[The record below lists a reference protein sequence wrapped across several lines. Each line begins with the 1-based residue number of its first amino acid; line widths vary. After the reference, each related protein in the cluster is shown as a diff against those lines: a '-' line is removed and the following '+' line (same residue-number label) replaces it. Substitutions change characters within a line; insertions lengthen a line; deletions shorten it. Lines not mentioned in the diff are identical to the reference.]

1 MTPGSES
8 ARHGNTAEVLSVSQN
23 PNQNYGATRR
33 ISAEMHD
40 RMSQSDNVCSVNDS
54 PSDSSLTDCLKEIAG
69 ISQAVH
75 TISATP
81 STAILSADSTQILP
95 PLPVLYHPC
104 SWHTPPAELVRL
116 SREFPGQVSH
126 SICEACQARA
136 NAELD
141 VLEAGAI
148 GVQLVERVLEE
159 TARARRIAA
168 LLLVLLAVALPA
180 HAQPALGLAP
190 ALTLSVGS
198 AIDLGTSL
206 SSIHSGLGQEGNPFL
221 AHVGTP
227 GLIAWK
233 VGATAGL
240 IVVCQRLA
248 GAGHP
253 KIGKVLAYGV
263 GIGLAGLGMRNAQ
276 VGR

>member
-1 MTPGSES
+1 
-8 ARHGNTAEVLSVSQN
+8 
-23 PNQNYGATRR
+23 
-33 ISAEMHD
+33 
-40 RMSQSDNVCSVNDS
+40 MS
-54 PSDSSLTDCLKEIAG
+54 LI
-69 ISQAVH
+69 
-75 TISATP
+75 
-81 STAILSADSTQILP
+81 
-95 PLPVLYHPC
+95 C
-104 SWHTPPAELVRL
+104 SWCQQPMTDAPADG
-116 SREFPGQVSH
+116 PVSH
-126 SICEACQARA
+126 GCCVACQARLH
-136 NAELD
+136 AEMDL
-141 VLEAGAI
+141 VEAGSI

-168 LLLVLLAVALPA
+168 LLLILLAVALPA
-180 HAQPALGLAP
+180 TAQPALGVAP

-206 SSIHSGLGQEGNPFL
+206 SSIHSGRGQEGNPFL
-221 AHVGTP
+221 ASVGTP

-263 GIGLAGLGMRNAQ
+263 GIGLAGLGAHNAR
-276 VGR
+276 VGPR

>member
-1 MTPGSES
+1 MS
-8 ARHGNTAEVLSVSQN
+8 AR
-23 PNQNYGATRR
+23 
-33 ISAEMHD
+33 
-40 RMSQSDNVCSVNDS
+40 
-54 PSDSSLTDCLKEIAG
+54 IAG
-69 ISQAVH
+69 
-75 TISATP
+75 
-81 STAILSADSTQILP
+81 
-95 PLPVLYHPC
+95 
-104 SWHTPPAELVRL
+104 
-116 SREFPGQVSH
+116 
-126 SICEACQARA
+126 
-136 NAELD
+136 
-141 VLEAGAI
+141 
-148 GVQLVERVLEE
+148 
-159 TARARRIAA
+159 
-168 LLLVLLAVALPA
+168 LLVVLALGLALPA
-180 HAQPALGLAP
+180 AAQTPLGLAP

-276 VGR
+276 VGKP